1 MTRSAV
7 QSRLLAQQNV
17 SNNIKNKLM
26 ATKKPFLKMQCTVCK
41 KTNYFTKK
49 TKKTAEKKLELS
61 KFCNT
66 CKKHTLHKEGR
77 K

>member
-1 MTRSAV
+1 
-7 QSRLLAQQNV
+7 
-17 SNNIKNKLM
+17 M

-41 KTNYFTKK
+41 KINYFTKK
-49 TKKTAEKKLELS
+49 SKAVAETKLEMS
-61 KFCNT
+61 KFCNF